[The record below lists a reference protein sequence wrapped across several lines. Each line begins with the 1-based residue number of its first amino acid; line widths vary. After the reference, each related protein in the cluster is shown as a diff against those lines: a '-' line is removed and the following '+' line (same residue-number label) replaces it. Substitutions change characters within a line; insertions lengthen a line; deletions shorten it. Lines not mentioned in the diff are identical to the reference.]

1 MTSAKSEGLQ
11 LKATEAKDSRGRPT
25 VEVVASIG
33 GVSCVG
39 DVPAGA
45 SKGEDEAQTVSVPEA
60 IKNVQE
66 VILPLMKKANL
77 DVSTYEG
84 LRSLENMMIDRAGEN
99 FKDLGANATLP
110 VSRALWRAA
119 AKLNGLELWQFI
131 QKNEPKLAS
140 HDRVHFYMNIFNG
153 GLHALKKADGEVLGK
168 DRIDIQEIMVVP
180 VSAKTYAEALA
191 VGEKID
197 AALKE
202 LLLAKW
208 DAKAVTRADE
218 AGFSVKGLGDS
229 TEAIGLVWQAVE
241 KAGYVPGQDVKMAL
255 DVAASSFYDA
265 AAKRYQFRG
274 EALSSEQMIK
284 YLVDFVDRY
293 SGKVLS
299 IEDGL
304 DENDW
309 GAWATLTAE
318 MKKRNVLTI
327 GDDLFVTQ
335 KVRLD
340 KGIANRSAT
349 AILIKV
355 NQNGTVGGTLD
366 VMKQAKDANMKCV
379 VSHRSGETLDDSI
392 ADLAYATGSL
402 GLKTGDPQP
411 TGDFPDP
418 KTWVRRSKYL
428 RMLAIEKSIS

>member
-1 MTSAKSEGLQ
+1 MTSAKSEGLK
-11 LKATEAKDSRGRPT
+11 LTATEAKDSRGRPT
-25 VEVVASIG
+25 VEVVATIG
-33 GVSCVG
+33 DVSTKG

-45 SKGEDEAQTVSVPEA
+45 SKGEDEAQTVSVPDA
-60 IKNVQE
+60 IKNVHD
-66 VILPLMKKANL
+66 VILPMLKKANL
-77 DVSTYEG
+77 DLASYEG
-84 LRSLENMMIDRAGEN
+84 LRGLEKMMIDRAGDN

-110 VSRALWRAA
+110 VSRAIWRAA
-119 AKLNGLELWQFI
+119 AKLNGMELWQYI
-131 QKNEPKLAS
+131 KKNEPKLAS
-140 HDRVHFYMNIFNG
+140 NDMVHFYMNIFNG

-180 VSAKTYAEALA
+180 VSAKTYAQALD

-229 TEAIGLVWQAVE
+229 TEAIALVWQAVE
-241 KAGYVPGQDVKMAL
+241 KAGFVPGKDVKMAL
-255 DVAASSFYDA
+255 DVAASSFYDSA
-265 AAKRYQFRG
+265 TKRYKFRG
-274 EALSSEQMIK
+274 ESLTSEQMIK
-284 YLVDFVDRY
+284 YLIEFVDRY

-309 GAWATLTAE
+309 AAWATLTKE
-318 MKKRNVLTI
+318 LDKRSVLTI

-335 KVRLD
+335 KTRLD
-340 KGIANRSAT
+340 KGIANHSAT

-366 VMKQAKDANMKCV
+366 VMKQAKNAGMKTV

-411 TGDFPDP
+411 VGDFPDP

-428 RMLAIEKSIS
+428 RMLAIENSLS

>member
-1 MTSAKSEGLQ
+1 MTSAKSETLR
-11 LKATEAKDSRGRPT
+11 LEAREAKDSRGRPT
-25 VEVVASIG
+25 VEVTATIG
-33 GVSCVG
+33 NVTTIG

-45 SKGEDEAQTVSVPEA
+45 SKGEDEAQTVPVPDA
-60 IKNVQE
+60 IKNVHD
-66 VILPLMKKANL
+66 VILPMFKKANL
-77 DVSTYEG
+77 DLATYQG
-84 LRSLENMMIDRAGEN
+84 LRSLETMMIDRAGEN

-119 AKLNGLELWQFI
+119 AKLNGMELWQYI
-131 QKNEPKLAS
+131 QKHEAKLAS
-140 HDRVHFYMNIFNG
+140 KDTVHFYMNIFNG
-153 GLHALKKADGEVLGK
+153 GLHALKKADGEVLGR
-168 DRIDIQEIMVVP
+168 DRIDVQEIMVVP
-180 VSAKTYAEALA
+180 VSAKTYAEQLA
-191 VGEKID
+191 VGENID
-197 AALKE
+197 AALKS

-241 KAGYVPGQDVKMAL
+241 KAGYVPGRDVKMAL
-255 DVAASSFYDA
+255 DVAASSFYDS
-265 AAKRYQFRG
+265 AAKRYKFRG
-274 EALSSEQMIK
+274 EALTSDQMIK
-284 YLVDFVDRY
+284 YLVEFVDRY

-309 GAWATLTAE
+309 AAWATLTAE

-335 KVRLD
+335 KTRLE
-340 KGIANRSAT
+340 KGIASRSAS

-366 VMKQAKDANMKCV
+366 VMKQAKQASMQCV

-411 TGDFPDP
+411 VGDFPDP
-418 KTWVRRSKYL
+418 KTWVRRAKYL
-428 RMLAIEKSIS
+428 RMLAIEKSLG

>member
-1 MTSAKSEGLQ
+1 
-11 LKATEAKDSRGRPT
+11 
-25 VEVVASIG
+25 
-33 GVSCVG
+33 
-39 DVPAGA
+39 
-45 SKGEDEAQTVSVPEA
+45 
-60 IKNVQE
+60 
-66 VILPLMKKANL
+66 
-77 DVSTYEG
+77 
-84 LRSLENMMIDRAGEN
+84 MMIDRAGEN

-119 AKLNGLELWQFI
+119 AKLNGMELWQYI

-140 HDRVHFYMNIFNG
+140 KDTVHFYMNIFNG

-168 DRIDIQEIMVVP
+168 DRIDVQEIMVVP
-180 VSAKTYAEALA
+180 VSAKTYAEQLA

-208 DAKAVTRADE
+208 DATAVTRADE

-241 KAGYVPGQDVKMAL
+241 KAGYVPGRDVKMAL
-255 DVAASSFYDA
+255 DVAASSFYDS

-274 EALSSEQMIK
+274 EALTSEQMIK

-309 GAWATLTAE
+309 AAWSTLTAE

-335 KVRLD
+335 KTRLG
-340 KGIANRSAT
+340 KGIASRAAS

-366 VMKQAKDANMKCV
+366 VMKQAKQANMQCV

-411 TGDFPDP
+411 AGDFPDP
-418 KTWVRRSKYL
+418 KSWVRRAKYL
-428 RMLAIEKSIS
+428 RMLAIEKSLS

>member
-1 MTSAKSEGLQ
+1 MTSAKSEGLR
-11 LKATEAKDSRGRPT
+11 LTASEAKDSRGRPT
-25 VEVVASIG
+25 VEVTASIG
-33 GVSCVG
+33 GVSTVG

-45 SKGEDEAQTVSVPEA
+45 SKGEDEAQTVPVPEA
-60 IKNVQE
+60 IKNIHE
-66 VILPLMKKANL
+66 IILPMMQKANL
-77 DVSTYEG
+77 NLATYEG

-119 AKLNGLELWQFI
+119 AKLNGMELWQFI
-131 QKNEPKLAS
+131 QKHEPKLAS
-140 HDRVHFYMNIFNG
+140 KDTVHFYMNIFNG

-180 VSAKTYAEALA
+180 VSAKTYAEQLM

-202 LLLAKW
+202 LLLSKW

-241 KAGYVPGQDVKMAL
+241 KAGYVPGKDVKMAL
-255 DVAASSFYDA
+255 DVAASSFYDSA
-265 AAKRYQFRG
+265 TKRYKFRG
-274 EALSSEQMIK
+274 EELTSEQMIK
-284 YLVDFVDRY
+284 YLVDFADRY

-309 GAWATLTAE
+309 AAWATLTAE

-335 KVRLD
+335 KTRLD
-340 KGIANRSAT
+340 KGIANKSAS

-366 VMKQAKDANMKCV
+366 VMKQAKEAGMQCV

-411 TGDFPDP
+411 VGDFQDP
-418 KTWVRRSKYL
+418 KTWVRRAKYL
-428 RMLAIEKSIS
+428 RMLAIEKSLS